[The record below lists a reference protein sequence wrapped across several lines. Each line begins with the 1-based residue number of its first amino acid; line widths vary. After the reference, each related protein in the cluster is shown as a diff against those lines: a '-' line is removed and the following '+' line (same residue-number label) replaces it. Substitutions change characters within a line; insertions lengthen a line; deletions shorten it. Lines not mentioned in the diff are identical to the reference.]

1 METQIWSLPL
11 SLGLFFLSTTV
22 IGIVGWKLVRLVDR
36 LADRTG
42 IGEAIAGA
50 VFLGASTSLPGIVT
64 SVTTSWSG
72 HAEFAV
78 SHALGG
84 IAIQTAFL
92 ALADMS
98 YRQANLEHAAA
109 SSGNLMNGVLLLT
122 LLSLILLA
130 IVGPDLTIGHIHL
143 VTPLVVVLY
152 VCGLRLVHHSH
163 VDPLWTP
170 KPTPQTRSD
179 EPEAANQHE
188 NLFTLLMSFAVCALL
203 VGTAGWVLA
212 RSAVSL
218 MAQTNLSETIVGGFF
233 TTMSTSLP
241 ELVTSLAA
249 VRSGALTLAV
259 GGIIGGN
266 TFDTLLV
273 AISDVAYQGGSIYHA
288 TTNQQV
294 YLIALTM
301 LMTGILL
308 LGLLRREEHGI
319 ANIGF
324 ESFFILLTYIG
335 GITLLFFHI

>member
-1 METQIWSLPL
+1 M
-11 SLGLFFLSTTV
+11 V
-22 IGIVGWKLVRLVDR
+22 IGLVGWKLTQLVDR

-42 IGEAIAGA
+42 IGEALAGA

-64 SVTTSWSG
+64 SVTTAWSG

-92 ALADMS
+92 AIADMT

-109 SSGNLMNGVLLLT
+109 SPPNLMNGVLLISM
-122 LLSLILLA
+122 LSLILLA
-130 IVGPDLTIGHIHL
+130 IVGPEFTMWNVHP
-143 VTPLVVVLY
+143 VTPCVIAIY
-152 VCGLRLVHHSH
+152 IFGLRLVHHSQ
-163 VDPLWTP
+163 VDPLWSP
-170 KPTPQTRSD
+170 KITSQTKPD
-179 EPEAANQHE
+179 ESEEANRQEH
-188 NLFTLLMSFAVCALL
+188 LPKLLIAFSASALL
-203 VGTAGWVLA
+203 IGMAGWVLA
-212 RSAVSL
+212 GSAVSL
-218 MAQTNLSETIVGGFF
+218 VAHSGLSETLVGGVF

-241 ELVTSLAA
+241 ELITSLAA
-249 VRSGALTLAV
+249 VRRGALTLAV

-273 AISDVAYQGGSIYHA
+273 AFSDFAYQEGSIYHA

-294 YLIALTM
+294 YLVALTM
-301 LMTGILL
+301 LMNGILL

-324 ESFFILLTYIG
+324 ESFLILLVYMG
-335 GITLLFFHI
+335 GIAILFLA

>member
-1 METQIWSLPL
+1 M
-11 SLGLFFLSTTV
+11 V
-22 IGIVGWKLVRLVDR
+22 IGLVGWKLTQLVDR

-42 IGEAIAGA
+42 VGEALAGA

-64 SVTTSWSG
+64 SVTTAWNG

-92 ALADMS
+92 AIADMT
-98 YRQANLEHAAA
+98 YRHANLEHAAA
-109 SSGNLMNGVLLLT
+109 SPANLMNGVLLISM
-122 LLSLILLA
+122 LSLILLA
-130 IVGPDLTIGHIHL
+130 MVGPEFSMWNVHP
-143 VTPLVVVLY
+143 VTPCVVAIY
-152 VCGLRLVHHSH
+152 IFGLRLVHHSQ
-163 VDPLWTP
+163 VDPLWNP
-170 KPTPQTRSD
+170 KLTSQTKPD
-179 EPEAANQHE
+179 VPETANRHE
-188 NLFTLLMSFAVCALL
+188 NLQKLWMAFSASAMLI
-203 VGTAGWVLA
+203 GTAGWVLA
-212 RSAVSL
+212 GSAVSL
-218 MAQTNLSETIVGGFF
+218 VTHTGLSETLVGGVF

-249 VRSGALTLAV
+249 VRRGALTLAV

-273 AISDVAYQGGSIYHA
+273 AFSDLAYQEGSIYHA

-301 LMTGILL
+301 LLNGILL

-324 ESFFILLTYIG
+324 ESFFILIVYMG
-335 GITLLFFHI
+335 GIAILFLA